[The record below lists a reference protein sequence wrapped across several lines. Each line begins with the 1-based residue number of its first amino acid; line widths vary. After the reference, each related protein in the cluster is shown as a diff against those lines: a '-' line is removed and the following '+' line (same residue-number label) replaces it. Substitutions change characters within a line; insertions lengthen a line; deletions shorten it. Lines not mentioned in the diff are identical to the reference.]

1 MRTTGK
7 PGRKSRNEKP
17 AGTELAGTKPAGT
30 KRIPEIGGEKNGD
43 GTKAIL
49 EGDNGAFGGGF
60 YLLHVFDLF

>member
-1 MRTTGK
+1 MRTAGK
-7 PGRKSRNEKP
+7 PGRKYRNEREFW
-17 AGTELAGTKPAGT
+17 EL
-30 KRIPEIGGEKNGD
+30 EEEKNGD

>member
-1 MRTTGK
+1 MTLMECRIKMRTAGK
-7 PGRKSRNEKP
+7 PGRKYRNEREFW
-17 AGTELAGTKPAGT
+17 EL
-30 KRIPEIGGEKNGD
+30 EEEKNGD

>member
-1 MRTTGK
+1 MKNQQEQNWQEQNQQEQREF
-7 PGRKSRNEKP
+7 RKLE
-17 AGTELAGTKPAGT
+17 E
-30 KRIPEIGGEKNGD
+30 EKNGD

>member
-1 MRTTGK
+1 MRTAGK
-7 PGRKSRNEKP
+7 PGGKSRNEKP
-17 AGTELAGTKPAGT
+17 AGTNQQEQREFRKL
-30 KRIPEIGGEKNGD
+30 EEEKNGD